1 MNDKEKLIIEEQDVL
16 DNTLDIINYNIE
28 LNNNIIKGEKTNDIN
43 SYKKVDESER
53 IRAIKAQKELLE
65 IKGKPYFCK
74 INILYDGE
82 DELEKVYIGKKDVFK
97 EDELIIASWA
107 APIYDIYNRFGIQK
121 FQYIKDEKSGKKLKI
136 SGEIC
141 QKRKIDINKG
151 KVINV
156 ISEGQE
162 ENSKKIEEFVKKKI
176 ESSNANKL
184 GSIIETIQLEQNEII
199 RLPIEYNTLVQG
211 CAGSGKSSVAFHRL
225 AYLIYTYKLEK
236 ESVLVISPNNIF
248 KNYTAGLMI
257 DLGNNYE
264 VNQLTFLEYAKSIL
278 KSDFDL
284 FKNEYIFELKEVN
297 KLKSSKKFKE
307 LLDKYIEVLLEE
319 YLPKDTIY
327 VDGFKLIDYEEIY
340 DIWINRF
347 STLKINDRV
356 DKFKLYLKTFLSE
369 KSKKIFSVIEERYQI
384 DLQNI
389 EKYFVDKKEIA
400 LVIKDVNF
408 EKDSKLKRI
417 NIQCERYITAYLK
430 KLKKVDL
437 MEIYYELI
445 TNKELQK
452 RLALTILDDND
463 LKLLENSTWKIDFDR
478 SDIIP
483 ALYLSL
489 KLSDSERGYRHIIVD
504 ECQDLSYL
512 EVSIVELISRTFTLV
527 GDFNQSIDIYK
538 NSVTYKEIEEL
549 FNKYTYFNKYSLNK
563 SFRNSRSITNFANE
577 IMLEHFMDK
586 NDIPIAFARDSKKPV
601 ICFENNYKSCV
612 DDIIHQL
619 KKENMYKKNIG
630 IICKTEEVLETIKN
644 ILSNIKEK
652 ININYIEDEK
662 CEYKQGINIVLVHL
676 SKGLEFDSVFI
687 IDTQDYLDCKLDRKL
702 LYVACTR
709 ALHELRLYTNSKDS
723 YIYNISSEFWEE
735 NERFEDDSV
744 VSGLQNTILDV
755 IEKNKRGISEEIS
768 LHIKSIKD
776 TARLLSI
783 IQQITTDRNV
793 DIFLDS
799 EGLLR
804 QDNYKIN
811 REYKDYVFKV
821 VNERKKLL
829 YDHRQK
835 KVIEYILN
843 NINVIPQYKTLSE
856 LSQELGIN
864 ANLINTTLL
873 TMNLGTYSSFI
884 NKLAK
889 FS

>member
-1 MNDKEKLIIEEQDVL
+1 MNDKEKLIIEEQGVL

-53 IRAIKAQKELLE
+53 IRAIKAQKELSE

-82 DELEKVYIGKKDVFK
+82 EELEKVYIGKKDVFK

-141 QKRKIDINKG
+141 QKRKIDINNG

-264 VNQLTFLEYAKSIL
+264 VNQLTFLEYAKSVL

-284 FKNEYIFELKEVN
+284 FKNEYIFELEEVN

-369 KSKKIFSVIEERYQI
+369 KSKKIFSLIEERYKI

-452 RLALTILDDND
+452 RLAPTILDDND

-619 KKENMYKKNIG
+619 KKENMYEKNIG
-630 IICKTEEVLETIKN
+630 IICKTKEVLETIKN
-644 ILSNIKEK
+644 ILSNSKEK
-652 ININYIEDEK
+652 ISINYIDDEK

-687 IDTQDYLDCKLDRKL
+687 IDTQDYLDSELDRKL

-723 YIYNISSEFWEE
+723 YLYNISSEFWEE
-735 NERFEDDSV
+735 NEVFAEDSV

-755 IEKNKRGISEEIS
+755 IVKNKKYLSEEVREYIT
-768 LHIKSIKD
+768 SINN
-776 TARLLSI
+776 TEQLLKI
-783 IQQITTDRNV
+783 IQEITVSRDV
-793 DIFLDS
+793 DVFLRS
-799 EGLLR
+799 AGLL
-804 QDNYKIN
+804 KK
-811 REYKDYVFKV
+811 ESGKV
-821 VNERKKLL
+821 MESYSIFASETIKEKFQSLQNNE
-829 YDHRQK
+829 QK
-835 KVIEYILN
+835 EVATFILN
-843 NINVIPQYKTLSE
+843 NMDVMPCFRNVMDLSKEINKSVSIINRTLMI
-856 LSQELGIN
+856 L
-864 ANLINTTLL
+864 
-873 TMNLGTYSSFI
+873 NLGTFNEFI
-884 NKLAK
+884 KKLSK
-889 FS
+889 S